1 LSATSSARA
10 QVVVV
15 VVVAVPSLPS
25 VPCAFRSTELVLVRV
40 FRPQCSSSN
49 SVVRIKDRR
58 LGILSLASQLA
69 IAIYIIV

>member
-15 VVVAVPSLPS
+15 VVVAVP
-25 VPCAFRSTELVLVRV
+25 CAFRSTELVLVRV
-40 FRPQCSSSN
+40 FRPHCSSSN